1 MNHPIS
7 KKGVKPKKLLVTH
20 TTLAQHR
27 ALAAMVDVPT
37 EEVTDAYI
45 RSVTIREASKSYAG
59 IGLYSMLQPL
69 IAMREADK
77 EGREYTPI
85 FWHRTE
91 DGVMHLTMWDMNT
104 PNDNS
109 NTVSWSTLNSPE
121 KW

>member
-27 ALAAMVDVPT
+27 ALAALVEVPVD
-37 EEVTDAYI
+37 EVTDAYI
-45 RSVTIREASKSYAG
+45 RSENNKAYGNVG
-59 IGLYSMLQPL
+59 IGIYAMLQPL
-69 IAMREADK
+69 MAMRDADK
-77 EGREYTPI
+77 EGREYTPV

-104 PNDNS
+104 PNDN
-109 NTVSWSTLNSPE
+109 TVVWSTPNSPE

>member
-7 KKGVKPKKLLVTH
+7 QKGVKPKKLLVTH

-27 ALAAMVDVPT
+27 ALAALVEVPVD
-37 EEVTDAYI
+37 EVTNAYI
-45 RSVTIREASKSYAG
+45 RSEHNKSSTTYAG
-59 IGLYSMLQPL
+59 IGIYAMLQPL

-77 EGREYTPI
+77 EGREYTPV

-104 PNDNS
+104 PD
-109 NTVSWSTLNSPE
+109 
-121 KW
+121 